1 MIRSK
6 IFFLSL
12 MLACLSAVGQKDY
25 WAIGKEYH
33 YNAVYKDNTGKVIT
47 SEQVSIIPTGETWE
61 IDPQQ
66 TLATYRLNFSSADS
80 TRLAP
85 IPLNGVMKEWKRE
98 YQEGVISND
107 KKVWMHPVRVNQYI
121 LTEVA
126 PFPEVQFPLK
136 EGLSWTSTLWVYKAF
151 GSFEGTVECSYKV
164 SKKESRTYS
173 FGKLNCWRIDATA
186 VHDKLGV
193 STTTIYFEE
202 EIGFVEL
209 DYKFYN
215 GQTLNFSLERY
226 R

>member
-12 MLACLSAVGQKDY
+12 MLPCLSAIGQKDY

-47 SEQVSIIPTGETWE
+47 SEQVSIIPTGEIWE
-61 IDPQQ
+61 TDPQQ

-80 TRLAP
+80 VQLAST
-85 IPLNGVMKEWKRE
+85 PLNGVMKEWKRE

-164 SKKESRTYS
+164 SKKESKTYS
-173 FGKLNCWRIDATA
+173 FGKLNCWRINATA